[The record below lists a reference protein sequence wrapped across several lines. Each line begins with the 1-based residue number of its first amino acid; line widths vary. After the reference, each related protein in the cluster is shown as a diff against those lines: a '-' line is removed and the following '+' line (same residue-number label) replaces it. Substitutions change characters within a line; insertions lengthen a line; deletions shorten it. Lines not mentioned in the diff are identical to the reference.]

1 MQIQLHIWHPYVV
14 GTLRGLLGGGEC
26 HIWLEKQE
34 DPQGASDPREGQQV
48 SETPCCMA
56 VWSVPP
62 FPQPEAAQVTELSP
76 EITTSSLWLPS
87 EPCLEKTALGHANT
101 CAHTQ
106 CHWSRHTKFISM
118 TRLLRYLAL

>member
-26 HIWLEKQE
+26 HIWLEKRE

-56 VWSVPP
+56 VWSVPTIP
-62 FPQPEAAQVTELSP
+62 SARGCPGDRALPRNHYQQPLAPIRA
-76 EITTSSLWLPS
+76 LP
-87 EPCLEKTALGHANT
+87 
-101 CAHTQ
+101 
-106 CHWSRHTKFISM
+106 
-118 TRLLRYLAL
+118 